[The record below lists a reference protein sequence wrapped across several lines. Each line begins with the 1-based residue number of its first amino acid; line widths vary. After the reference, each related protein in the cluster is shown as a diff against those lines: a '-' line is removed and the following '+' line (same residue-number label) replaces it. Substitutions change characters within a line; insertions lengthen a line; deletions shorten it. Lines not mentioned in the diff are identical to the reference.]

1 MSDVV
6 MENQNVDPKPN
17 KFAMIIS
24 CLLAFPL
31 AAVLLLHPAAMLD
44 ANGEYSHRAMMFIM
58 IGISGGFIHGVGFIP
73 KFWLWKWLFSPL
85 IFVSIA
91 SCCYFTYSS
100 CCNAGCQ
107 W

>member
-1 MSDVV
+1 MTNTAVNAETTV
-6 MENQNVDPKPN
+6 QKPN
-17 KFAMIIS
+17 KIAMVIS

-73 KFWLWKWLFSPL
+73 KFWLWKWLFSP
-85 IFVSIA
+85 FIA
-91 SCCYFTYSS
+91 WPLMLWGYYTWLL
-100 CCNAGCQ
+100 A
-107 W
+107 